1 MTKKDDKTD
10 AQNQRDCPQPVD
22 VVDGIPDRA
31 IERPTWR
38 FVLLG
43 AIFALWVAF
52 LIYVAAA
59 GGPS

>member
-1 MTKKDDKTD
+1 MTEKEEQ
-10 AQNQRDCPQPVD
+10 ANARSQRECPRPVD
-22 VVDGIPDRA
+22 IVDGIPDRA

-43 AIFALWVAF
+43 AIFAAWIAF

-59 GGPS
+59 GGPV